1 MLEAIILGTIQ
12 GIAEWLP
19 VSSEGLIFIVK
30 TNFFNS
36 GESIKE
42 ITELALWLHLGTFL
56 AALIYFRSKVITLFK
71 ALFNYQKAGNDL
83 KKTLI
88 FLIITTIISG
98 VLGITLLVLI
108 DRLGLALG
116 YSTKIIT
123 LIIGL
128 LLLLTGIMQLK
139 AKAEGK
145 RKEVDLKTSDS
156 ILLGIMQGF
165 AALPGLSRSGLTISA
180 LLLKNFNK
188 TTALTLS
195 FLMSLPIVLAGN
207 IILNFDKFS
216 FNPELLT
223 GLLFS
228 FIFGYLTIGIM
239 LKIAKKIN
247 FGWFVLGFGVLTII
261 AIII

>member
-36 GESIKE
+36 GESLRE
-42 ITELALWLHLGTFL
+42 IAEFALWLHLGTFL
-56 AALIYFRSKVITLFK
+56 AVLIYFRAEVINLFR
-71 ALFNYQKAGNDL
+71 ALFNFSKAEDEK
-83 KKTLI
+83 KKTLL

-98 VLGITLLVLI
+98 VFGIILLVLI
-108 DRLGLALG
+108 DKLGLALG

-145 RKEVDLKTSDS
+145 RKEADLKTSDS
-156 ILLGIMQGF
+156 IILGIMQGL

-207 IILNFDKFS
+207 IILNLDKFS
-216 FNPELLT
+216 LNSNLLL

-239 LKIAKKIN
+239 LKISRKIN
-247 FGWFVLGFGVLTII
+247 FGWFVLGFGILTII
-261 AIII
+261 AVII